1 MSKNNESTRK
11 NVSQA
16 PTLPKLPTLSRPF
29 VINHEDF
36 IFEDPYESDP
46 EKYGITLADSDDEAL
61 KVVQRAG
68 NADEEEEEEESDD
81 DDDSNN
87 GKLWDL
93 VI

>member
-61 KVVQRAG
+61 KVLNGAG
-68 NADEEEEEEESDD
+68 DVDDDEDEEESVDEND
-81 DDDSNN
+81 